1 VLRSK
6 HIIAGL
12 LLMIG
17 LLHAGD
23 SLTLKIDSEIY
34 DVSQQIQESVK
45 WWEESAV
52 SGGRL
57 QATLHLTLS

>member
-45 WWEESAV
+45 WRVAWSRPPETALS
-52 SGGRL
+52 SH
-57 QATLHLTLS
+57 HLTLS